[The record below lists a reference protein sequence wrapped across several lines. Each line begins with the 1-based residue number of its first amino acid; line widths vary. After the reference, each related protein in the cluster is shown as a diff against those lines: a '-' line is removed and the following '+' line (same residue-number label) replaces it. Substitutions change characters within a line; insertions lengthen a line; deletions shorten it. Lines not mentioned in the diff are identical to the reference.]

1 MSKNDSLKAELLAK
15 MQAEMAG
22 FEKHIQNTPEVF
34 RNDYADELAIRQN
47 ILKAVTETDLSDR
60 AINKLME
67 YPDPTGALLD
77 ALFLRDGM
85 TTEQLGKDIK
95 AFAESERKPSIL
107 QKLKEAA
114 KSTPAAEH
122 RHKEHER

>member
-1 MSKNDSLKAELLAK
+1 MSKDVKAELLAK
-15 MQAEMAG
+15 MQSEMAG

-47 ILKAVTETDLSDR
+47 ILKAVKETDLSGKVLKR
-60 AINKLME
+60 LME

-77 ALFLRDGM
+77 SLILRDGM
-85 TTEQLGKDIK
+85 TPEQLGKDIK

-114 KSTPAAEH
+114 KSVPAAEH
-122 RHKEHER
+122 KHKEHER